1 LRRLDWRYQRGIT
14 RRRRR
19 RKPRRQLEVAL
30 FGRAWPD
37 RQCDCDR
44 LPCRGIENG
53 HSNACADSQPTRQ
66 EEKRPLPSARSR
78 WKENT
83 HASGPRVTATLSES
97 PMLGCD
103 KEATDSPIVVCCGPS
118 QRRLD
123 PPLSESEYF
132 RRPGILVGARGFE
145 PPTPSPPELP
155 LTDFSKFQ
163 TSAPIFKNH

>member
-1 LRRLDWRYQRGIT
+1 
-14 RRRRR
+14 
-19 RKPRRQLEVAL
+19 
-30 FGRAWPD
+30 
-37 RQCDCDR
+37 
-44 LPCRGIENG
+44 
-53 HSNACADSQPTRQ
+53 
-66 EEKRPLPSARSR
+66 
-78 WKENT
+78 
-83 HASGPRVTATLSES
+83 VTATLSES
-97 PMLGCD
+97 PMPSCD